1 MFEKLLIVLRLKKA
15 YNKSLTLQQNMQ
27 LLYQVG
33 YKENFNR
40 KTTLIDFIPSAGN

>member
-1 MFEKLLIVLRLKKA
+1 MFEKILIVLCLKKP
-15 YNKSLTLQQNMQ
+15 YNKSLTLERSMQ

-40 KTTLIDFIPSAGN
+40 KTTLLDFSPSAGN